1 MASTRLTDMG
11 AWMRQVDERLRNTEF
26 AGMQQRP
33 RAIISRE
40 AAQSQPQAQTSIPWD
55 TAQYQTPLEL
65 PIWDSG
71 NPTIIVLRAVGW
83 WEVDARVVWAANA
96 TGLRQAFIVQTGGTI
111 WDQDQTPGES
121 SGSTFLRLQRRIYS
135 DGTFPFAIQTAQ
147 SSTGGGTLALAV
159 GHRLCRVEVEYTG
172 P

>member
-1 MASTRLTDMG
+1 MTTRLTDTG
-11 AWMRQVDERLRNTEF
+11 SWMRQVDSRLKALEF
-26 AGMQQRP
+26 AAMQKRP

-40 AAQSQPQAQTSIPWD
+40 AALSQPQAQTSIQWD

-65 PIWDSG
+65 AIWDSG
-71 NPTIIVLRAVGW
+71 NPTIIVLRAAGW
-83 WEVDARVVWAANA
+83 WEIDARVVWSANA

-111 WDQDQTPGES
+111 WDQDQTPGEAA
-121 SGSTFLRLQRRIYS
+121 GSTYLRVQRRIYS

-147 SSTGGGTLALAV
+147 TSGGNLALAV

>member
-11 AWMRQVDERLRNTEF
+11 AWMRQVDERLRTTEF
-26 AGMQQRP
+26 ASMQKRP

-40 AAQSQPQAQTSIPWD
+40 AAISQPQAQTSIPWD

-65 PIWDSG
+65 PIWDAG
-71 NPTIIVLRAVGW
+71 NPTMIVLRAAGW

-96 TGLRQAFIVQTGGTI
+96 TGLRQAFVVQTGGTI
-111 WDQDQTPGES
+111 WDQDQTPGEA
-121 SGSTFLRLQRRIYS
+121 SGSTYLRVQRRIYS
-135 DGTFPFAIQTAQ
+135 DGTFTFAIQTAQ
-147 SSTGGGTLALAV
+147 TSGANLALAV